1 MPGPFAFPK
10 SLPVPVSFE
19 KRRPPPFRTRPV
31 IPRRLRAS
39 FFGLLIIATIALFYR
54 QRHTPSPSDNI
65 LLYLQG
71 LPQPEG
77 GTGPP
82 RFYEWYN
89 REKQL
94 PQHDP
99 TLPYPQGR
107 EGRYI
112 YFANQACCA
121 SFPFCCAATM
131 SSTVSRL

>member
-1 MPGPFAFPK
+1 MAAFPTK
-10 SLPVPVSFE
+10 SLPAPVSLE
-19 KRRPPPFRTRPV
+19 KRRPPPFRTRPFV
-31 IPRRLRAS
+31 PRRLRAS

-54 QRHTPSPSDNI
+54 QRHTSSSPSDNI

-77 GTGPP
+77 GTDPP

-121 SFPFCCAATM
+121 SFYFCCAEGM
-131 SSTVSRL
+131 PSTVNRL